1 MDPTAPT
8 LHERLGG
15 QQGLEL
21 VVTRFYDRVLTDPE
35 LAPFF
40 KNTAMDKLHRMQTEF
55 LGAML
60 DGPVKYT
67 GVALSHA
74 HAGRGI
80 TLHHYRLFANH
91 FLEVLKAFGVAR
103 EDIDTVLDRM
113 NLYADDIRSKTS
125 ASG

>member
-1 MDPTAPT
+1 MNKPRPT
-8 LHERLGG
+8 LYERLGG
-15 QQGLEL
+15 QSALAVL
-21 VVTRFYDRVLTDPE
+21 VDEFYDRVLADPE

-40 KNTAMDKLHRMQTEF
+40 AHTSIEKLRRMQSEF
-55 LGAML
+55 LASML
-60 DGPVKYT
+60 DGPVQYT

-91 FLEVLKAFGVAR
+91 FLETLKDRGVAP
-103 EDIDTVLDRM
+103 EDIALVLDRL

-125 ASG
+125 ATG